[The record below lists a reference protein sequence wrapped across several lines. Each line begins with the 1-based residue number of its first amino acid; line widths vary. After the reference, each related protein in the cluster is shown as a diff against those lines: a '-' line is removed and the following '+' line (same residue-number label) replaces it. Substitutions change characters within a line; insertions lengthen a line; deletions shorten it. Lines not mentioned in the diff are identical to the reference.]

1 MRITP
6 IVFVALAAFGLAV
19 GAVPAGAQVLATGVT
34 ASFPDPN
41 GKGPAFGAVPGA
53 GIQTWSVGLAQGALT
68 NGQPYE
74 YCVSLATGTA
84 AGNAEVSYKLARG
97 SSVIQSGVIVA
108 AKNFK
113 VVNQGIW
120 YWCTG
125 GIVLPSSP
133 GAATLTGTVTYTATG
148 TTKKV
153 ISKVAVPVLL
163 Q

>member
-1 MRITP
+1 MRIAT
-6 IVFVALAAFGLAV
+6 FALTAWGFAICAA
-19 GAVPAGAQVLATGVT
+19 PAGAQVLVTGVT

-41 GKGPAFGAVPGA
+41 GKVPAFGAVPGA

-68 NGQPYE
+68 HGQPYD
-74 YCVSLATGTA
+74 YCVSMATGSA
-84 AGNAEVSYKLARG
+84 AGNAQVSYKLARG

-108 AKNFK
+108 AKDFK

-125 GIVLPSSP
+125 GIALPSTP
-133 GAATLTGTVTYTATG
+133 GAATLTGTVAYTATG

-153 ISKVAVPVLL
+153 ISKLSVPVLL